1 MANSSE
7 ANRCKTL
14 KSFSENNIITW
25 CKVEKNVF
33 SSCHKRETR
42 KKFWVPLRNRTP
54 ELRIFHKSFKL
65 QTWIKI
71 ISSGWQSFSSE
82 FCCFAIWLEIV
93 KYSTLL
99 SNYIH
104 TNMISKHRLQVV
116 SLHSFTSSGKVCYE
130 RCLNTFKGVTVS
142 NGPLPVHCC

>member
-1 MANSSE
+1 M
-7 ANRCKTL
+7 L
-14 KSFSENNIITW
+14 SFELGEELRKMFFVLSWTW
-25 CKVEKNVF
+25 DKE
-33 SSCHKRETR
+33 
-42 KKFWVPLRNRTP
+42 KFWVPLRNRTS

-93 KYSTLL
+93 KYSALL

-116 SLHSFTSSGKVCYE
+116 SLHGFTSSGKVCYE

-142 NGPLPVHCC
+142 NGATTSALLLTLDIAPPPD